1 MAKKNENRANVT
13 LKCTKCAELNYRT
26 PKNKVNS
33 PERMEIN
40 KFCSRCRQHTAHKE
54 TKN

>member
-1 MAKKNENRANVT
+1 MMAKNENRVNIT
-13 LKCTKCAELNYRT
+13 LKCPNCGEARIRT
-26 PKNKVNS
+26 EKNKRND

-40 KFCSRCRQHTAHKE
+40 KFCSRCRCHTAHKE